1 MSVILEG
8 TKLSKRAN
16 LAQNPLA
23 KKIYHQMEEKESN
36 LALSCDVTSCIDLL
50 KLARSVGPH
59 ISILKTHIDILEDF
73 YPDFI
78 FDLRKIADEEKF
90 LLFED
95 RKFSDIG
102 NTVLNQYT
110 KGIYHISSWA
120 DMINAHAL
128 PGDGVIQGLK
138 KGSEGL
144 ERGALFIAQMSSK
157 GSFRNPDYITF
168 LERISIRNA
177 DFVMGFI
184 SQEKLFLDPKWIWMT
199 PGIKMGEG
207 GDSLGQSYTHPEKAI
222 LEKGNDIII
231 VGRDIIQNEN
241 PASRAEEYKTIA
253 WNALMQRS

>member
-1 MSVILEG
+1 MSIIAEG
-8 TKLSKRAN
+8 QNLLKRAA

-23 KKIYHQMEEKESN
+23 KKIYHLMVEKESN

-50 KLARSVGPH
+50 KIARSVGPH

-73 YPDFI
+73 HPDFI
-78 FDLRKIADEEKF
+78 LELRKIAKEEKF

-95 RKFSDIG
+95 RKFADIG

-138 KGSEGL
+138 KGSLGL
-144 ERGALFIAQMSSK
+144 ERGALILAQMSSK
-157 GSFRNPDYITF
+157 GSFKHPDYITY
-168 LERISIRNA
+168 LERMSIRNS

-184 SQEKLFLDPKWIWMT
+184 SQEKLFLNPKWIWMT
-199 PGIKMGEG
+199 PGIKMEEG

-231 VGRDIIQNEN
+231 VGRDIIQNKDPSN
-241 PASRAEEYKTIA
+241 RAEKYRKVA